1 MAEFVREKPTVE
13 RVRALLTYD
22 RDSGVFRWRE
32 DRSHNARAG
41 SVAGTKSKKG
51 YWIISV
57 DRRQFYAH
65 HLAWVIEMGEWP
77 AEIDHRNTNQLD
89 NSWSNLRLG
98 NDQLNAENKRR
109 ALSTNQSS
117 GVLGV
122 SRQARSA
129 IKPWKAQI
137 RVNGRVV
144 YLGSFPTIEA
154 ASEAYQAAKL
164 KFHSGYAG

>member
-1 MAEFVREKPTVE
+1 MPEIVREKPTVE
-13 RVRALLTYD
+13 RVRALLAYD
-22 RDSGVFRWRE
+22 RTSGVFRWRE

-57 DRRQFYAH
+57 DGRQFYAH

-109 ALSTNQSS
+109 ALSTNRSS

-122 SRQARSA
+122 SRQLRSA

-137 RVNGRVV
+137 RINGQIV
-144 YLGSFPTIEA
+144 YLGSFATIEE
-154 ASEAYQAAKL
+154 ASDAYQAAKR
-164 KFHSGYAG
+164 KHHEGYAE